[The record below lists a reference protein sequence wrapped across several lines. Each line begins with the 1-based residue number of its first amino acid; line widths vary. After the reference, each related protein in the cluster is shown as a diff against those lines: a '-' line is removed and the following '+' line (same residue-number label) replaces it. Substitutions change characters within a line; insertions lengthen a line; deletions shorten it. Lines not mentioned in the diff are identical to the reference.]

1 MTINKFIE
9 SLCADNAEQLVTIY
23 DRNHNIVY
31 HGKADFAPL
40 NLFDEINTT
49 ETKSVKTID
58 GDTVTVVSINERV
71 TDEQIDKLEN
81 LNVHICKAVDEYN
94 AAAKKCRQ
102 RYSKDRDSAA
112 TKKRYYINGICQ
124 TMQILGYKVNIQY
137 ADSSMFAD
145 ITFLAIIRER
155 GV

>member
-9 SLCADNAEQLVTIY
+9 MLCQDNA
-23 DRNHNIVY
+23 
-31 HGKADFAPL
+31 
-40 NLFDEINTT
+40 
-49 ETKSVKTID
+49 
-58 GDTVTVVSINERV
+58 
-71 TDEQIDKLEN
+71 
-81 LNVHICKAVDEYN
+81 
-94 AAAKKCRQ
+94 
-102 RYSKDRDSAA
+102 AA

>member
-9 SLCADNAEQLVTIY
+9 TLCIDNAAQLVTIY
-23 DRNHNIVY
+23 DRNNNIIY
-31 HGKADFAPL
+31 HGKADFAPQ
-40 NLFDEINTT
+40 NLFDDVTAT
-49 ETKSVKTID
+49 ETKLVPTID
-58 GDTVTVVSINERV
+58 GETVAVVSINER
-71 TDEQIDKLEN
+71 TSEPQIDKLEN

-102 RYSKDRDSAA
+102 RYSKDRDNAA
-112 TKKRYYINGICQ
+112 TKKRYYINGICN